1 MNTKIDGY
9 KSLLARIT
17 VAQNVQFHKDVA
29 GQIEPLAVNVS
40 GLAPAFEAYK
50 TDSAALDAEF
60 DRKNRSIETDE
71 LVAKDDRRDAT
82 TVQLFSRIDYHFR
95 FPQNENES
103 EAARVLKFTA
113 DAYKNAPKENYT
125 AETSCLRNMIADLRK
140 NTASLNLFG
149 LTSLVNRLEKE
160 NNDFEQLHISRT
172 NAKEARRE
180 RGTLTALAAKANDSF
195 GVLSQ
200 IINGMSLMPLDADA
214 KAALEEI
221 AGIINGQIHQY
232 AVAYNRHAGIV
243 ASKKKGEEGT
253 TEETPD
259 VGE

>member
-29 GQIEPLAVNVS
+29 GQIEPLAVKVS
-40 GLAPAFEAYK
+40 GLAPSFEAYK
-50 TDSAALDAEF
+50 TDYVALDAEF
-60 DRKNRSIETDE
+60 DRKNKSIETDE
-71 LVAKDDRRDAT
+71 LVAKDNRRDAT
-82 TVQLFSRIDYHFR
+82 TVQLFSRIDYHFK
-95 FPQNENES
+95 FPQDENES

-125 AETSCLRNMIADLRK
+125 AETSYLRNLIAEFRK

-149 LTSLVNRLEKE
+149 FTPLVDRLEKE

-195 GVLSQ
+195 DVLSQ
-200 IINGMSLMPLDADA
+200 IINGLSLMPLDADA

-221 AGIINGQIHQY
+221 VGIVNGQIHQY
-232 AVAYNRHAGIV
+232 TVAYNRHAGIA
-243 ASKKKGEEGT
+243 ASKKKGD
-253 TEETPD
+253 EETVD
-259 VGE
+259 GGE